1 MRIILLG
8 PPGSGKGTQG
18 DLVSRAFGFPRVSTG
33 DILRQAVRDRTPL
46 GLQAEAMMNQGAL
59 VSDDIVLELV
69 RQRIAL
75 PDCRRGYIL
84 DGFPRT
90 VRQAEALEKL
100 DTGRVELAL
109 EFQVDVEVLIRRLG
123 ARLVCPKCH
132 AVYNLD
138 VQPPRRPDSCDV
150 CGGTLVRREDDR
162 PEVIAERLVVYNRE
176 AEPLRAF
183 YAARKSYAAIDASGS
198 MAEAFDLVKAGVESA
213 LSAAGNGPD
222 GGRG

>member
-69 RQRIAL
+69 RQRIAQ

-90 VRQAEALEKL
+90 VRQAEALEKT
-100 DTGRVELAL
+100 DSGRVELAL
-109 EFQVDVEVLIRRLG
+109 EFQVDAEVLIQRLG
-123 ARLVCPKCH
+123 ARQVCPKCH

-138 VQPPRRPDSCDV
+138 IQPPRKPGSCDV
-150 CGGTLVRREDDR
+150 CGVTLVRRKDDR
-162 PEVIAERLVVYNRE
+162 PEVIAERLAVYGRE

-183 YAARKSYAAIDASGS
+183 YVARESYAAIDASGS
-198 MAEAFDLVKAGVESA
+198 MAEVFDLVKAGVESV
-213 LSAAGNGPD
+213 LSAAGSRPD